1 MRPDVG
7 KPCDRVRT
15 LWYHGTF
22 IRAGGQAV
30 AGALS
35 SPVILTFFIGLLAG
49 FFGGI
54 TGAGGGI
61 VAIPLMVSLLKL
73 DQHAAHGISLVA
85 LVFTGLVGAVTYAL
99 NGSVDLVASVLMASA
114 AVVTARL
121 GAHFAHSLPGW
132 KLKRAFGGYLLVVS
146 LLMLLKPYL
155 GAPEALTA
163 GAARVAVLIA
173 TGTVAGFTSG
183 MMGVGGGAIM
193 IPSMV
198 LLAGF
203 DQHLAQGTSLL
214 VMVPAGG
221 AGACT
226 HWRLGNVRT
235 AVLPG
240 MVAGVLFGSIAG
252 SSTAHILPDA
262 ALRSIFAA
270 LLIGTGVRYLRT
282 GKPLAED
289 RDG

>member
-1 MRPDVG
+1 MV
-7 KPCDRVRT
+7 
-15 LWYHGTF
+15 
-22 IRAGGQAV
+22 
-30 AGALS
+30 
-35 SPVILTFFIGLLAG
+35 LTISIGLLAG

-54 TGAGGGI
+54 TGAGGGV
-61 VAIPLMVSLLKL
+61 VAIPLMVALLKL

-85 LVFTGLVGAVTYAL
+85 LVFTGLAGAMTYAV
-99 NGSVDLVASVLMASA
+99 NGSVDLIASVLMASA
-114 AVVTARL
+114 AVVTARR

-155 GAPEALTA
+155 GTPQALTA
-163 GAARVAVLIA
+163 GAARVLVLLA

-193 IPSMV
+193 IPAMV

-221 AGACT
+221 TGAYA
-226 HWRLGNVRT
+226 HWKLGNMRT

-240 MVAGVLFGSIAG
+240 MVTGVLLGSFAG
-252 SSTAHILPDA
+252 SSTAHVLPDA

-270 LLIGTGVRYLRT
+270 LLIWTGVRYLRT
-282 GKPLAED
+282 RRPAAADQLRRNVD
-289 RDG
+289 R